1 MLDKDAFEAF
11 RQSGDLFNRRIA
23 RDFRYK
29 LLARGGEADGMTLY
43 RDFRGADPDKTP
55 LLRSRGLW
63 TEPEPQPEAD
73 SLRRATDAAERSAD
87 VRPVVRFRNG
97 PDGVKTTRPRHNK

>member
-1 MLDKDAFEAF
+1 
-11 RQSGDLFNRRIA
+11 
-23 RDFRYK
+23 
-29 LLARGGEADGMTLY
+29 MTLY

-87 VRPVVRFRNG
+87 VRPSYACVTG
-97 PDGVKTTRPRHNK
+97 PTA